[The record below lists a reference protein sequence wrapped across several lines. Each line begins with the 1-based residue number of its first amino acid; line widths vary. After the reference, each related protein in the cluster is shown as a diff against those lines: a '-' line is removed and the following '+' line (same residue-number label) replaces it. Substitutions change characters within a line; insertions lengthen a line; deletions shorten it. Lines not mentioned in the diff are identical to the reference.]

1 MTNRKGKF
9 IVFEGIDGSGKGTQI
24 RKLKDYFE
32 QKGVKTLV
40 TCEHTRDLP
49 VGKLIETTLNGGEK
63 MDPLSLQLCF
73 TADRRDHYQK
83 IIGPVLERGEFVI
96 TDRYYG
102 STVAYTQE
110 DKKQMML
117 ELNEAVVPRADL
129 TFFLD
134 VDPKIAMRRIDDGR
148 STKTIFEREE
158 VLEKCRQSYLWFCQ
172 QMRDNSVVVIDGN
185 RDVGIIHQE
194 IIERLK
200 NKKII

>member
-1 MTNRKGKF
+1 MTNKEGKF

-24 RKLKDYFE
+24 KKLKEYFE
-32 QKGVKTLV
+32 QKGIKTV
-40 TCEHTRDLP
+40 TTCEHTRDLP

-63 MDPLSLQLCF
+63 MDSLSLQLCF

-83 IIGPVLERGEFVI
+83 VVGPALERGEFVI
-96 TDRYYG
+96 CDRYYG

-117 ELNEAVVPRADL
+117 ELNENVVSKADL

-134 VDPKIAMRRIDDGR
+134 VDPEIAMKRIDDGR
-148 STKTIFEREE
+148 STKTIFERKEI
-158 VLEKCRQSYLWFCQ
+158 LEKCRQSYLWFCQ
-172 QMRDNSVVVIDGN
+172 KMGDNSVVVIDGN
-185 RDVGIIHQE
+185 RDVDIIHLD